1 MKIFSFN
8 ELLVSHI
15 FTKNRKLIRRAIL
28 TNIDISMEDYAKEV
42 VSEFPH
48 QLQKEAQFLKRGIRF
63 RRQSYYLFWNTFKR
77 LLYKQDKAM

>member
-42 VSEFPH
+42 VSEEFLH
-48 QLQKEAQFLKRGIRF
+48 QFQKGAQFLKC
-63 RRQSYYLFWNTFKR
+63 
-77 LLYKQDKAM
+77 